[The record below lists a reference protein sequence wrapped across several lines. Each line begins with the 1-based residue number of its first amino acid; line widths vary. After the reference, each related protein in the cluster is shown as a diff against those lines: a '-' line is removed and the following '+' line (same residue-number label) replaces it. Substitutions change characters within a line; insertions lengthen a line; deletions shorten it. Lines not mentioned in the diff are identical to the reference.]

1 MRRMRTRTFT
11 ILLLAL
17 AVGPGLLFYG
27 LTRTALYASIVKAL
41 GANTVLVIAIVLL
54 AVLIGAAIFAVAYGL
69 AKDEDSPPR
78 RRRKERGGS

>member
-27 LTRTALYASIVKAL
+27 LTRTALYGAIVKAL

-54 AVLIGAAIFAVAYGL
+54 ALLIGAAIFAVAYGF
-69 AKDEDSPPR
+69 AKDEDQSPR
-78 RRRKERGGS
+78 RRPRERGGS